1 MNSLLQQKN
10 YLIGSPQNI
19 EALKSTEHARVLVVS
34 DVHGKSGILINI
46 VKQFGKSC
54 NALVLCGDS
63 TYDLAELLEQGNEN
77 KDFCDFIP
85 PVIAFIQGN
94 GDSSTFPVS
103 FDIGAQN
110 PNANG
115 MLKGTVIVPPCQ
127 TLEVNGKNLFI
138 VHGHHQG
145 VDFGIDR
152 LAYSMKEHNCQIAL
166 FGHTHVPFNL
176 MTDDENTKNYFI
188 NPGSCSRPRGGSPN
202 SCAILTIEK
211 DFCDTAFIKILTP
224 LSNNPQFSIFTPN

>member
-34 DVHGKSGILINI
+34 DVHGKSGILLNI
-46 VKQFGKSC
+46 VRQFGKSC

-94 GDSSTFPVS
+94 GDR
-103 FDIGAQN
+103 
-110 PNANG
+110 
-115 MLKGTVIVPPCQ
+115 
-127 TLEVNGKNLFI
+127 TL
-138 VHGHHQG
+138 
-145 VDFGIDR
+145 
-152 LAYSMKEHNCQIAL
+152 S
-166 FGHTHVPFNL
+166 
-176 MTDDENTKNYFI
+176 
-188 NPGSCSRPRGGSPN
+188 
-202 SCAILTIEK
+202 
-211 DFCDTAFIKILTP
+211 
-224 LSNNPQFSIFTPN
+224 